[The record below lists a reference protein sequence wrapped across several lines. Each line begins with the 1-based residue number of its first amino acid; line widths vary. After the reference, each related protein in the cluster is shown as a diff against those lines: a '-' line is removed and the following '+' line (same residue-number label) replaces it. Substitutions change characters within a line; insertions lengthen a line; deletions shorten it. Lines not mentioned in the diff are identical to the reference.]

1 VTKGKIVTSKE
12 YQEAAIKQGY
22 GIRATLDDDDP
33 RFRRTSLLMPSD
45 ESIFLISDSF
55 LYEWCD
61 EDGAEWILLL
71 AKRHPSLAYPKSAL
85 IHYRQWGEE
94 ILIEEDF

>member
-45 ESIFLISDSF
+45 ESILLISDP
-55 LYEWCD
+55 E
-61 EDGAEWILLL
+61 
-71 AKRHPSLAYPKSAL
+71 
-85 IHYRQWGEE
+85 QV
-94 ILIEEDF
+94 